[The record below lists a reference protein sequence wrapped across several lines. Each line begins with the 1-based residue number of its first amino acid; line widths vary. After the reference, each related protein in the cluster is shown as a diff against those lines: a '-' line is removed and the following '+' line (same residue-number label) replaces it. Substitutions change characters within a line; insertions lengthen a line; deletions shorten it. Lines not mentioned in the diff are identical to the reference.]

1 MHRTSKAI
9 MARGLGTRAA
19 LAAAGLALLAA
30 PAAAQTLRDTR
41 PVRGAWLRP
50 PSTLSALETSIQG
63 LANAG
68 ITDLFLE
75 TLYWGQATNRS
86 NVFPRRAFSGTN
98 DYLADAIRIAA
109 KYGMR
114 VQAWTE
120 TGYLAFSSSNQVV
133 AANPSWQVRHV
144 DPANT
149 TQGDIAGQIF
159 VNLGNPGVRTMIQ
172 NYFRELAAY
181 TGLWGIQSDYHL
193 MPLATSGTAPFS
205 YDDWARTTF
214 AAAYPQFGDPRISA
228 ASSSGAG
235 WNTWISW
242 NRNNYSQALNL
253 FQQAVNEVNTG
264 IDFSVTAFADWN
276 SATHLSKMIDLPTWG
291 TNNYAEFFYPMSYF
305 TTTSAISTDVQRAK
319 TALPGKRIVVG
330 LAITTNISRPTLT
343 AQLNTIKAQAIEDF
357 SLWDAPTLA
366 SSTTVQNE
374 LKTWITGT
382 ATKQRGDFN
391 SDGYIDGR
399 DRNLFL
405 SVYVPNVGV
414 PVNTGNRVYDLNSD
428 NVINATDLALFNNQ
442 FRKWRFG
449 DDNVCDQRDLNAFL
463 NCWTG
468 SLTVTPPAVLNLYD
482 LDADGDVDYAD
493 QLILHSLLT
502 VTLPADTDVNRDGR
516 LSDLDLYLQNTNP
529 IDVNRDGVINGA
541 DTAAIETA
549 LRTNEI
555 NDMRNGRNP

>member
-1 MHRTSKAI
+1 MSALTGRN
-9 MARGLGTRAA
+9 MMVRAV
-19 LAAAGLALLAA
+19 LAAAGLAVLAA

-50 PSTLSALETSIQG
+50 PSTLSALETTIQG

-86 NVFPRRAFSGTN
+86 NVFPRRTFSGTQ
-98 DYLADAIRIAA
+98 DYLADSIRIAA

-120 TGYLAFSSSNQVV
+120 TGYLAFGSSNQVV

-172 NYFRELAAY
+172 NYFRELANV

-193 MPLATSGTAPFS
+193 MPLAPSGTAPFS

-214 AAAYPQFGDPRISA
+214 AAQFPQFGDPRISA
-228 ASSSGAG
+228 ANSSGPG
-235 WNTWISW
+235 WTTWFNW
-242 NRNNYSQALNL
+242 NMNNYSQALNL
-253 FQQAVNEVNTG
+253 FQQAVNEVNSG

-276 SATHLSKMIDLPTWG
+276 GATHRSKMIDLPTWG
-291 TNNYAEFFYPMSYF
+291 ANNYAEFFYPMSYF
-305 TTTSAISTDVQRAK
+305 TSTTSIRTDVQRAK

-330 LAITTNISRPTLT
+330 LAITTNITRPTLT
-343 AQLNTIKAQAIEDF
+343 AQLNAIRAESIEDF
-357 SLWDAPTLA
+357 AIWEAPTLA
-366 SSTTVQNE
+366 NSAAVQTE
-374 LKTWITGT
+374 MRSWITGT
-382 ATKQRGDFN
+382 AIKQRGDFN
-391 SDGYIDGR
+391 ADGYIDGR

-405 SVYVPNVGV
+405 SVFVPNTAI
-414 PVNTGNRVYDLNSD
+414 PVNPGNSVYNLNGD
-428 NVINATDLALFNNQ
+428 GVINNTDKALFDTQ

-468 SLTVTPPAVLNLYD
+468 PLSVTPPAVLNLYD
-482 LDADGDVDYAD
+482 MDADGDVDYAD

-516 LSDLDLYLQNTNP
+516 FSDLDLYLQNTNP
-529 IDVNRDGVINGA
+529 IDVNRNGVIDGN
-541 DTAAIETA
+541 DTMALEAA
-549 LRTNEI
+549 LRVNEI